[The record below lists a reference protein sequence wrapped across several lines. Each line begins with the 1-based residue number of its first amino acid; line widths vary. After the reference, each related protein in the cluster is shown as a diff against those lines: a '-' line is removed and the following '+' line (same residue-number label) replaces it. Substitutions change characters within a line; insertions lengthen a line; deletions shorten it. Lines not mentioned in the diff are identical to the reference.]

1 MQKMLRL
8 IEQMFDGLNDADGAE
23 DVPFDEL
30 VGMQGH
36 VLHLVKNAFT
46 VLASNM
52 IFLGVVIFVHFSLGR
67 VILYYLSWLLSSAS
81 NLILSTVMPLT
92 ETALSLATITL
103 KSAWTA
109 VANLTPTANEESS
122 LLGQVTEMLKANAT
136 GLSEAA
142 KNLSTTVS
150 TNLLKG
156 SSVGTSRL

>member
-8 IEQMFDGLNDADGAE
+8 IEQMFDGLDDADGAE
-23 DVPFDEL
+23 DAPFDEL

-36 VLHLVKNAFT
+36 VFHLVKNAFT
-46 VLASNM
+46 
-52 IFLGVVIFVHFSLGR
+52 
-67 VILYYLSWLLSSAS
+67 
-81 NLILSTVMPLT
+81 
-92 ETALSLATITL
+92 
-103 KSAWTA
+103 SAWTA
-109 VANLTPTANEESS
+109 VANLTPAANEESS
-122 LLGQVTEMLKANAT
+122 LLGQVTEMLKANAA

>member
-1 MQKMLRL
+1 MQ
-8 IEQMFDGLNDADGAE
+8 
-23 DVPFDEL
+23 
-30 VGMQGH
+30 
-36 VLHLVKNAFT
+36 

-67 VILYYLSWLLSSAS
+67 IILYYLSWLLSSAS
-81 NLILSTVMPLT
+81 NPVLSTVMPLT
-92 ETALSLATITL
+92 ETALSLANITL